1 MAGLFFQM
9 RCFASCC
16 CALHIFDKRGC
27 VLVRHVDVDVGSCRG
42 EGSMLRDIP
51 RNVGSDF
58 VRVVAL
64 RWLFMKLKVGRQ
76 MI

>member
-1 MAGLFFQM
+1 MAGFVSRSGILLHG
-9 RCFASCC
+9 C
-16 CALHIFDKRGC
+16 CALRILDKRGC
-27 VLVRHVDVDVGSCRG
+27 VLVMHVDVDVGSCRA
-42 EGSMLRDIP
+42 EGCMLRDIP

-58 VRVVAL
+58 VRLVVL

>member
-1 MAGLFFQM
+1 
-9 RCFASCC
+9 
-16 CALHIFDKRGC
+16 
-27 VLVRHVDVDVGSCRG
+27 
-42 EGSMLRDIP
+42 MLKGIP

-58 VRVVAL
+58 VRVVVL